1 MNSYNPM
8 ECTSPA
14 FHPPSNK
21 SPSTSTES
29 PRLGLSTIAEKCR
42 ETQGILTP
50 TETLELL
57 DIAETCYSTLQ
68 DARDELACLE
78 WDLTH
83 PTSKYL

>member
-21 SPSTSTES
+21 LPSTSTES

-57 DIAETCYSTLQ
+57 DIAEDYYNKLEWI
-68 DARDELACLE
+68 RDELASLE
-78 WDLTH
+78 WDLNH
-83 PTSKYL
+83 PTSKDL